1 MKLSRND
8 PCSCGS
14 GKKYKHCCLGN
25 EGAPVVDLA
34 DRIWRQMRE
43 AIDGYAT
50 AMLRFIEEPYGKD
63 AVPQAWLEFI
73 MGASEKFVP
82 GAPNTELFFSWLF
95 HRWKPDLH
103 KGNHIVDPSL
113 NEVVPTR
120 AYLDRRSA
128 LLSPLLHRY
137 LETCLATPFGFH
149 EILNCQ
155 PGFGFTTKDVFSGKL
170 LNVRERSA
178 SSTLKDGEIIFGL
191 VVPVQSIAL
200 VEAAARFSFPPI
212 FKTHLIHV
220 RQRNE
225 LQEHPDMAL
234 RSLYL
239 SLAQAYLNPKP
250 PELHNT
256 DGDRLEPRTL
266 YFDID
271 SAQIAF
277 DALVPLAM
285 GTSRDELLEDGK
297 FDRTG
302 SLVEAA
308 IPWIKPAAGNRSGL
322 QTVLM
327 GRIRIADRKLTVEVN
342 SVSRAKAIRATI
354 EQLLGERAR
363 YRRSRKQSIESVVPA
378 MTGGPGIRASA
389 RSADDEE
396 LMQHPEVRA
405 QLAEMQRRHYESWPE
420 IPLPA
425 LNGRAP
431 LDAVK
436 DTDGREIVETLLNQF
451 ERDDAAMSFPT
462 PPEVFSKLAPIVGLA
477 VGKRSQFD
485 HPMRI
490 YM

>member
-1 MKLSRND
+1 MKLGRNE

-14 GKKYKHCCLGN
+14 GRKYKHCCLGN

-43 AIDGYAT
+43 AIDGYAV
-50 AMLRFIEEPYGKD
+50 AMMRFIEESYGGD
-63 AVPQAWLEFI
+63 AVQQAWLEFT
-73 MGASEKFVP
+73 MGASEEFVP

-95 HRWKPDLH
+95 HRWKPGSY
-103 KGNHIVDPSL
+103 KGNEIADRSL
-113 NEVVPTR
+113 NDVVPTR

-128 LLSPLLHRY
+128 RLSPLLDRY
-137 LETCLATPFGFH
+137 LQTCLATSFGFH

-155 PGFGFTTKDVFSGKL
+155 PGIGFTTKDVFSGKL
-170 LNVRERSA
+170 LDVRERSA
-178 SSTLKDGEIIFGL
+178 SSILKDGEIIFGL

-200 VEAAARFSFPPI
+200 VEALAPFSFPPI
-212 FKTHLIHV
+212 FKAHLIHV

-234 RSLYL
+234 RSLYFA
-239 SLAQAYLNPKP
+239 LAEAYLNPEP

-271 SAQIAF
+271 SAQSAF
-277 DALVPLAM
+277 EALAPLAI
-285 GTSRDELLEDGK
+285 GTTRDELLEDGK
-297 FDRTG
+297 FDLSG
-302 SLVEAA
+302 SLVEVE
-308 IPWIKPAAGNRSGL
+308 IPWIKRTPGNRTGL

-342 SVSRAKAIRATI
+342 SAVRARAIRATI

-363 YRRSRKQSIESVVPA
+363 YRRSRKQSVESVVPP
-378 MTGGPGIRASA
+378 MTGGPGMRAAA
-389 RSADDEE
+389 RSAEDEE

-405 QLAEMQRRHYESWPE
+405 QLAEIQRRHYESWPE

-436 DTDGREIVETLLNQF
+436 DSDGREIVEALLSQF
-451 ERDDAAMSFPT
+451 ERDDAAMPIPT
-462 PPEVFSKLAPIVGLA
+462 PPEVFASLRARLRLP
-477 VGKRSQFD
+477 R
-485 HPMRI
+485 R
-490 YM
+490 

>member
-1 MKLSRND
+1 MKLGRND

-43 AIDGYAT
+43 AIDGYAA
-50 AMLRFIEEPYGKD
+50 AMLRFTEESYGKD
-63 AVPQAWLEFI
+63 AVQQAWLEFT
-73 MGASEKFVP
+73 MGASEEFVP

-95 HRWKPDLH
+95 HRWKPDSH
-103 KGNHIVDPSL
+103 KGNRIADLSL

-120 AYLDRRSA
+120 AYLDRRTA
-128 LLSPLLHRY
+128 RLSPLLDRY

-155 PGFGFTTKDVFSGKL
+155 PGIGFATKDVFSGKL

-200 VEAAARFSFPPI
+200 VEALAPFSFPPI
-212 FKTHLIHV
+212 FKTHLIHL

-234 RSLYL
+234 RSLYFA
-239 SLAQAYLNPKP
+239 LAEAYLNPKP

-266 YFDID
+266 YFDVD

-277 DALVPLAM
+277 EALAPLAM
-285 GTSRDELLEDGK
+285 GATRDELLEDGK
-297 FDRTG
+297 FDRSG
-302 SLVEAA
+302 SLVEAT
-308 IPWIKPAAGNRSGL
+308 IPWIRPAEGNRVGL

-327 GRIRIADRKLTVEVN
+327 GRIRIEDRKLTVEVN
-342 SVSRAKAIRATI
+342 SAARAKAVRATI

-363 YRRSRKQSIESVVPA
+363 YRRSRKQSIESLVPP
-378 MTGGPGIRASA
+378 MTGGPGIRAAS
-389 RSADDEE
+389 RSAEDEE

-436 DTDGREIVETLLNQF
+436 DPDGREIVEALLNQF
-451 ERDDAAMSFPT
+451 ERDDAAMPVPT
-462 PPEVFSKLAPIVGLA
+462 PPEVFSNLRARLGLL
-477 VGKRSQFD
+477 R
-485 HPMRI
+485 R
-490 YM
+490 